1 MAIYA
6 QDQCGSVEIAEH
18 DRNTPVRREMG
29 MRLIARSAEIE
40 VGDPVGR
47 DHAEGVIAFGAEVD
61 AGIFGSGGAA
71 KDGVMVP
78 QDAVQTVGDRTVV
91 FVRTANG
98 FKATNVEV
106 GSRSGGLVAIVS
118 GLKAGTPIATINAF
132 LLKAELEKES
142 AE

>member
-1 MAIYA
+1 
-6 QDQCGSVEIAEH
+6 
-18 DRNTPVRREMG
+18 
-29 MRLIARSAEIE
+29 MRSSTGVVDPDTRGATVVIEPSAGVSMLAPGQLIQAR
-40 VGDPVGR
+40 
-47 DHAEGVIAFGAEVD
+47 
-61 AGIFGSGGAA
+61 IFGSGGAA